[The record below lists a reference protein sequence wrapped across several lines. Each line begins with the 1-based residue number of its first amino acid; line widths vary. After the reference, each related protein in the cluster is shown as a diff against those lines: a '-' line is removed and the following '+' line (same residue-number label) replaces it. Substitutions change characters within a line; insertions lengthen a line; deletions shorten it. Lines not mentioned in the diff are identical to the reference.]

1 MVAMYPTMPLPGTE
15 PVIVAIGEIQVTSA
29 TILTPAGAFPLRGS
43 QWHATDQWFV
53 TQRIPQWAI
62 VMTIVG
68 FLWLFG
74 RTMTLVPNPVV
85 FTAGLWLTDLWAPAF
100 ALFLLSFPTGRL
112 TSPLVTIHTTGD
124 QIIPYWHEKLYAL
137 KTLLSGSFLRRH
149 INIKIDRYGHCNFKA
164 PEVLAGFAVVV
175 FMANRQPLTG
185 IEAALPDAASREEYR
200 SIVRANGAL
209 P

>member
-68 FLWLFG
+68 FFCLTVFSLF
-74 RTMTLVPNPVV
+74 
-85 FTAGLWLTDLWAPAF
+85 
-100 ALFLLSFPTGRL
+100 FLLAKED
-112 TSPLVTIHTTGD
+112 V
-124 QIIPYWHEKLYAL
+124 Y
-137 KTLLSGSFLRRH
+137 SGSVTVTVQSGSGTYVARVPVNSQQQLQYLYSQ
-149 INIKIDRYGHCNFKA
+149 INYARS
-164 PEVLAGFAVVV
+164 LALV
-175 FMANRQPLTG
+175 
-185 IEAALPDAASREEYR
+185 
-200 SIVRANGAL
+200 
-209 P
+209 